1 MPRTNRL
8 NPPRMH
14 QPPGYHHVTVVEA
27 GRLAYLSGQC
37 PLGLDG
43 NVVEGGL
50 WPQVNQ
56 MLANTMTVLEAVE
69 ASPADVVRSAIYV
82 VSDESDLL
90 SRVWFYLLNS
100 AMGSAFTSSSTLLG
114 VNQLGYSGQLV
125 EVDLTVALPD

>member
-1 MPRTNRL
+1 
-8 NPPRMH
+8 MH